1 MKLKGKKKILT
12 QTSDTVYNVPRK
24 TVQQQ
29 QTHTKNKILYKENNY
44 WYVLCQ
50 AKEGK
55 KRQNIAAIATDLT
68 PKSLNV
74 VVHGDHQK
82 P

>member
-1 MKLKGKKKILT
+1 MYLGKLYNNNKHPQKKK
-12 QTSDTVYNVPRK
+12 
-24 TVQQQ
+24 
-29 QTHTKNKILYKENNY
+29 YKENNY

-74 VVHGDHQK
+74 VVRGDHQK

>member
-29 QTHTKNKILYKENNY
+29 QTPSKKKIQGEQLLVCAMSGKRR
-44 WYVLCQ
+44 
-50 AKEGK
+50 K

-74 VVHGDHQK
+74 VVRGDHQK